1 MGLTNVKYDLRS
13 NIYCLRRLFCENILK
28 KILSKLNFSSPL
40 VELYKCEKCLPFEV
54 ANLIKLLYWLET
66 YEPASPKLHF
76 CKWGLIQF
84 APSSYQTCKWIS
96 FVYLDVCLNERNSFC
111 KLNSR
116 EGSDR
121 SGLGRRFLPRQWLV
135 GSCNSD

>member
-1 MGLTNVKYDLRS
+1 MQAKV
-13 NIYCLRRLFCENILK
+13 F
-28 KILSKLNFSSPL
+28 FSSV
-40 VELYKCEKCLPFEV
+40 VELYKCEKCLQFEV

-96 FVYLDVCLNERNSFC
+96 FVYLDFCLNERNSFC
-111 KLNSR
+111 MLDSKQGNVLKWLRVFCEFIEGLN
-116 EGSDR
+116 
-121 SGLGRRFLPRQWLV
+121 RRGKFEWVFFRTVTLESSLAWV
-135 GSCNSD
+135 